1 MKKFLKGLLA
11 VVLVLTLA
19 GCKENGNGGNNGESG
34 ENNEEQKTYTM
45 VELKE
50 AASKAGYITNDYIAC
65 FTGLTEDQ
73 MEGFTV
79 DIQKS
84 ETESLSYC
92 IIVAKNEQYAKQAC
106 ETVQNEYNT
115 CLKSGS
121 VVTFPETSASNDVLK
136 MLKSIIEG
144 NPIEPIKSE
153 TK

>member
-19 GCKENGNGGNNGESG
+19 GCKGNENNGDNG
-34 ENNEEQKTYTM
+34 EGGDNNDKPKTYTM

-50 AASKAGYITNDYIAC
+50 AATKAGYITNDYIAC

-92 IIVAKNEQYAKQAC
+92 VIVAKNEQYAKQAC
-106 ETVQNEYNT
+106 ETVQSEFNT

-144 NPIEPIKSE
+144 KPIEPVKIE